1 MSPHLSEL
9 VFSTPQPQ
17 KPDDSPTGPGSLV
30 WNRRPCTPWA
40 VALNASSPNRTAGM
54 TTPQEAEA
62 STGGQL
68 SYRPPCSNDL
78 ACPDKPRRTQGRKP
92 ALSNGRRRNTLCSR
106 LETGQHNSTASYT
119 PGTSHTGIQCHA
131 GVPVETAPSRFRGTI
146 PAWDQRRR
154 NQLAAVFGQ
163 DLHDVVDCAGSER
176 ISADGV
182 AYCLLPQPVG
192 SVPALPDLR
201 CVADRGTDQP
211 CVCLDPP
218 HAAVLRLKWRMRD
231 ARRGVFLGSEGR
243 RHPRCFFGGC
253 IRSRFKKR
261 DHS

>member
-1 MSPHLSEL
+1 MYVSPHLSEL

-40 VALNASSPNRTAGM
+40 VALNASSRNRTAGM

-154 NQLAAVFGQ
+154 NQLAAVLARTCTTLLTALVQ
-163 DLHDVVDCAGSER
+163 SESPR
-176 ISADGV
+176 MV
-182 AYCLLPQPVG
+182 LPIACYR
-192 SVPALPDLR
+192 SR
-201 CVADRGTDQP
+201 
-211 CVCLDPP
+211 LDPYLRYQTFGVLQT
-218 HAAVLRLKWRMRD
+218 AAQTNRVSAWTLRMR
-231 ARRGVFLGSEGR
+231 
-243 RHPRCFFGGC
+243 PCFVSNGG
-253 IRSRFKKR
+253 
-261 DHS
+261 